1 MDLDQNKIM
10 NRLMLRLKVNS
21 LSHCGLVAPL
31 ILYELFTLNGTN
43 ATLTQGH
50 CVVNKQPNWHL
61 WVTSGE
67 ENFDISALMVVQ
79 SGLDKIEY
87 HKNIESRSD
96 STPGSQSVYSGT
108 GCSCDLQQMSGSL
121 DLVSQ
126 WELYKESPAKYWAQ
140 VPMKTQSV
148 RRDILKR
155 FKAGNL

>member
-1 MDLDQNKIM
+1 MDLDPKKIM

-87 HKNIESRSD
+87 HKNIESLS
-96 STPGSQSVYSGT
+96 T

-126 WELYKESPAKYWAQ
+126 WELYQESPAKYWSQ
-140 VPMKTQSV
+140 FPMKTQSV